1 MSIWT
6 CDDYTIEKV
15 YVKTTTQG
23 TEAGSMKSYAVD
35 VQRLPTTTYPNET
48 VVSIDYGVIP
58 ADTADDALLAL
69 IIPQCNTEL
78 ANINSAN
85 DADSFDYSGIGF
97 TEKTGL

>member
-6 CDDYTIEKV
+6 CDNYTIEKV

-23 TEAGSMKSYAVD
+23 TEAGSMKGYAVD
-35 VQRLPTTTYPNET
+35 IQRLPADQYPDET

-58 ADTADDALLAL
+58 ADTADDALLGL

-78 ANINSAN
+78 ASIDSAN
-85 DADSFDYSGIGF
+85 NADSFDYSGNGF
-97 TEKTGL
+97 SEKTGL